1 MKNTAI
7 FPPLL
12 ATIDA
17 ERVRYELA
25 KDRAMTLPQRN
36 AVVIKCHEGTLW
48 LTIAGDAEDYF
59 VCAGESIICQKNRAV
74 VVQAVRAVARFQVC
88 YN

>member
-17 ERVRYELA
+17 KRSCYELA
-25 KDRAMTLPQRN
+25 KDSAMTLPQRN
-36 AVVIKCHEGTLW
+36 VVVIQCHAGLLW
-48 LTIAGDAEDYF
+48 LTIAGDADDYF
-59 VCAGESIICQKNRAV
+59 LCAGESITCQKGRAV
-74 VVQAVRAVARFQVC
+74 VVEAVRGVARFQVC
-88 YN
+88 DS